1 MSKYNLFTQ
10 QCIHISKVVNLCD
23 MNQDGV
29 LEEDEM
35 QRVLTV
41 PTTLTP
47 NPSPSRKHPPASPLL
62 AQARNDTAARVRSK
76 PGDGRMRPTIMI

>member
-41 PTTLTP
+41 PTTTP
-47 NPSPSRKHPPASPLL
+47 APHANTRRQALFSRKHAMTRQL
-62 AQARNDTAARVRSK
+62 
-76 PGDGRMRPTIMI
+76 G